1 MRVLITGA
9 AGFIGSHLCERFLKE
24 GFQVIGMDNFITGSP
39 NNIAHLF
46 GHPKFKF
53 IHYNVINY
61 IYLEG
66 PVDLVLHFACPASP
80 VDYLSHPIHTMKVD
94 SLGTL
99 NTLGLAKLKK
109 SRYVFASTSEVY
121 GDPTIH
127 PQPETY
133 WGYVNPVGPRSVYDE
148 SKRFSEAMCMAY
160 HREHSIDVRIARIFN
175 TYGPRMRIN
184 DGRVIPNF
192 ITQALKGEP
201 LTVYGDGKQ
210 TRSFCY
216 IDDLVEGIFRLSTED
231 GLSGQVVNLGNPQ
244 EVSIIDLAKLILE
257 LTGSSSKIV
266 FRSLPADD
274 PKRRCPDI
282 KKAKELL
289 SWEPKV
295 SLKDGLRITIN
306 WFKEMLRKGER
317 EGELQQS

>member
-1 MRVLITGA
+1 MLITGA

>member
-9 AGFIGSHLCERFLKE
+9 AGFIGSHLCERFLRE
-24 GFQVIGMDNFITGSP
+24 GFEVVGMDNFITGSP

-61 IYLEG
+61 IYVEG

-257 LTGSSSKIV
+257 LTESSSKIV
-266 FRSLPADD
+266 FKSLPADD

-295 SLKDGLRITIN
+295 SLKDGLKITIN

-317 EGELQQS
+317 EGEL